1 MVRMPSLINLGVA
14 AVLGTIVGS
23 MKLLNRDRSA
33 HRSRPWVASLLTLIF
48 LPTLYVTWFGG
59 KSPKAAA
66 AGEHG

>member
-33 HRSRPWVASLLTLIF
+33 HRSRPWVAVLLVDIDAAILRVDHAPPVRGQPEIF
-48 LPTLYVTWFGG
+48 RTR
-59 KSPKAAA
+59 S
-66 AGEHG
+66 